1 MLIFYILLTIM
12 ILGSIIAIETR
23 SLLSSVISAGI
34 VGYILSI
41 MFLML
46 GAPDLAITQ
55 VVVEVLVLIVLIRA
69 TIVVDDTTIEKH
81 RDTFA
86 IVSSLVFLGLF
97 MVFASFAFLKMPP
110 FGEPLM
116 RTSQHYLDS
125 GLAETGA
132 SNLVASVVLDYRAYD
147 TLGEATVIFVSILG
161 AMVLLRKIGR
171 IRSHEENAPS
181 PEKSRELGDT
191 RGEK

>member
-1 MLIFYILLTIM
+1 MLIFYILLTVM

-23 SLLSSVISAGI
+23 SLLSSVIAAGI

-41 MFLML
+41 MFLLL

-55 VVVEVLVLIVLIRA
+55 VVVEILALIVLIRA
-69 TIVVDDTTIEKH
+69 TVVVDDTTIEKH

-97 MVFASFAFLKMPP
+97 MVFASYAFLELPP
-110 FGEPLM
+110 FGQPLM
-116 RTSQHYLDS
+116 RTAQHYLDK

-132 SNLVASVVLDYRAYD
+132 SNMVAAVILDYRGYD

-161 AMVLLRKIGR
+161 SMVLMRRIGR
-171 IRSHEENAPS
+171 IRRSEIDVHS
-181 PEKSRELGDT
+181 SEK
-191 RGEK
+191 